1 MVVMGRVIAPFGIK
15 GWVRLRT
22 WTQTEEALAS
32 HPVWWLGNAGHWA
45 SVELED
51 YEVHAKG
58 VVAKLKGV
66 DDRTAAQ
73 MLKGRDV
80 GVPREALGKAGKGEI
95 YWVDL
100 AGFEVVNLEGVVL
113 GEMAGR
119 LDTVGNDV
127 MMVKG
132 DKEYLIPFVDAY
144 VKEVSPASRRITVDW
159 GRDY

>member
-22 WTQTEEALAS
+22 WTETEASLAGYAT
-32 HPVWWLGNAGHWA
+32 WWLEKGREWMP
-45 SVELED
+45 VELED

-58 VVAKLKGV
+58 VVAKLKGC
-66 DDRTAAQ
+66 DDRTAAEE
-73 MLKGRDV
+73 LKGRDV
-80 GVPREALGKAGKGEI
+80 GVPREALGKAGKGEL

-100 AGFEVVNLEGVVL
+100 EGFEVVNLEGVVL

-132 DKEYLIPFVDAY
+132 EKDYLIPFVAAY

-159 GRDY
+159 GWDY

>member
-1 MVVMGRVIAPFGIK
+1 MIDFAAYRKLVADWQNK
-15 GWVRLRT
+15 E
-22 WTQTEEALAS
+22 TEDALAGHS
-32 HPVWWLGNAGHWA
+32 RWWLAIAGRWDP
-45 SVELED
+45 VELED

-58 VVAKLKGV
+58 VVAKLKGC
-66 DDRTAAQ
+66 DDRSAAEK
-73 MLKGRDV
+73 LKGRDV
-80 GVPREALGKAGKGEI
+80 GVPRESLGEAGKGEM

-119 LDTVGNDV
+119 LDTVGGDV

-144 VKEVSPASRRITVDW
+144 VKGVSPASRRITVDW

>member
-22 WTQTEEALAS
+22 WTETEASLAGYS
-32 HPVWWLGNAGHWA
+32 TWWLQQGREWTP
-45 SVELED
+45 VELEE

-66 DDRTAAQ
+66 NDRTAAEK
-73 MLKGRDV
+73 LKGRDV
-80 GVPREALGKAGKGEI
+80 GIPREAFGTAGKGEL

-100 AGFEVVNLEGVVL
+100 VGFEVVNLAGEVL
-113 GEMAGR
+113 GEMIGR
-119 LDTVGNDV
+119 LDTVGNEV

-132 DKEYLIPFVDAY
+132 EKEYLIPFVEAY
-144 VKEVSPASRRITVDW
+144 VKEVSPASRTITVDW

>member
-22 WTQTEEALAS
+22 WTETEEGLAGY
-32 HPVWWLGNAGHWA
+32 PTWWLEKGLEWTP
-45 SVELED
+45 VELED

-58 VVAKLKGV
+58 VVAKLKGC
-66 DDRTAAQ
+66 DDRTAAEK
-73 MLKGRDV
+73 LKGRDV
-80 GVPREALGKAGKGEI
+80 GVPREALGKAGKGEL

-100 AGFEVVNLEGVVL
+100 EGFEVVNLEGVVL

-119 LDTVGNDV
+119 LDTAGNDV

-132 DKEYLIPFVDAY
+132 EKVYLIPFVDAY

>member
-1 MVVMGRVIAPFGIK
+1 MVAMGRVIAPFGIK

-22 WTQTEEALAS
+22 WTETEDGLAGF
-32 HPVWWLGNAGHWA
+32 PTWWLEHDGRWA
-45 SVELED
+45 PVELED

-58 VVAKLKGV
+58 VVAKLKGI

-80 GVPREALGKAGKGEI
+80 GVPREALGEAGKGEI

-100 AGFEVVNLEGVVL
+100 VGYEVVNLEGVVL
-113 GEMAGR
+113 GKLEGR

-132 DKEYLIPFVDAY
+132 EKDYLIPFVEAY
-144 VKEVSPASRRITVDW
+144 VKEVSPASRTITVDW